1 MLLYQIVKQKPM
13 NVNLKIQHKCH
24 NIGLPRTTTRILD
37 SKLYLIY
44 QVRSVQIM
52 DKSNSHEM
60 TVYVDQKHINNQ
72 LIKYLD
78 NLSKQQA
85 ITSDDI
91 PLLCFVFERD
101 ANNTDLK
108 VAKISFGFTHDINE
122 ICFTSCTFTACL
134 DNVHSI
140 LESKILFKTYL
151 NSLIQL
157 IHSDDGFIES
167 LKANGIT
174 TFAFNNDFSDTKT
187 TMEMIF

>member
-1 MLLYQIVKQKPM
+1 M
-13 NVNLKIQHKCH
+13 NVNLKIQHKYH

-60 TVYVDQKHINNQ
+60 TVYVNQKHINNQ